1 MLITGIKS
9 KPVYAPLRAD
19 TGGRFHLMLACGPGA
34 VALLRVLGELRDQ
47 APQSLA
53 NTRVMLVPETP
64 QTADPLRLLGS
75 QSVDA
80 FDDAHTAFQQLAS
93 QSVDVLDDAHAA
105 SQQLAS
111 QSVDVLDDAHT
122 AFQQLGSQSVTVF
135 DDVRALLGAFRTV
148 LDESLMGTRLYV
160 AGPESFIGR
169 AMQIAL
175 QFDLNKDE
183 IRAEELGTLARR
195 VYCVHCRATVEDVR
209 TNIVQCTGC
218 DRWLLVRDHY
228 SRRLAAYMG
237 VMVDAEAPGEL
248 PPIREAYP

>member
-1 MLITGIKS
+1 
-9 KPVYAPLRAD
+9 
-19 TGGRFHLMLACGPGA
+19 
-34 VALLRVLGELRDQ
+34 VLGELRDQ

-122 AFQQLGSQSVTVF
+122 AFQQLGSQSVAVLDDAHTAFQQLATQSVDVLDDAHAAFRLFGLQSVTVF

-209 TNIVQCTGC
+209 TNIVLCTGC

-248 PPIREAYP
+248 PPIKEAYP